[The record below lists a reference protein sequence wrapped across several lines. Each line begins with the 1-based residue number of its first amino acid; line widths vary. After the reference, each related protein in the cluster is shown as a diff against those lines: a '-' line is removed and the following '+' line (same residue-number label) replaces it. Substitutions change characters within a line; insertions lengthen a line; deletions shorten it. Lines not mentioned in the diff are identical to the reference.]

1 MNKTLRALA
10 VAAPLLGLTLAT
22 SPASANNANPFS
34 GSDREREVFA
44 DLQPV
49 AGTDLDAH
57 GTAEVEYSPRGI
69 VDEFEIKAQGL
80 LADHPHAAHIHFG
93 EEARHECP
101 TLADDTNGDEE
112 ISTVEGNPAYG
123 PIVLS
128 LTTSGD
134 TSPASA
140 LAIDRFSTAP
150 MGKIDFEREENFPTA
165 EGVAEAIAMGKGV
178 VVIHGLDRN
187 GDGTYSGDRKSE
199 LDPSLPAEATD
210 PALCGVLERR

>member
-1 MNKTLRALA
+1 MNKITRTLA
-10 VAAPLLGLTLAT
+10 VAVPLLGLTLA
-22 SPASANNANPFS
+22 SPASANNVFS

-44 DLQPV
+44 DLHPV
-49 AGTDLDAH
+49 AGTDLKAH
-57 GTAEVEYSPRGI
+57 GKAEVEYSPRGV
-69 VDEFEIKAQGL
+69 VDEFEIKAKGL

-93 EEARHECP
+93 EQARHECP
-101 TLADDTNGDEE
+101 TLADDTNGDREL
-112 ISTVEGNPAYG
+112 STAEGLPAYG
-123 PIVLS
+123 GIALS

-150 MGKIDFEREENFPTA
+150 KGMIDFEREEDFATA
-165 EGVAEAIAMGKGV
+165 PGVAEAIAMGKGV

-187 GDGTYSGDRKSE
+187 GDGTYSGDRMSE

-210 PALCGVLERR
+210 PALCGVLEHR